1 MPPTE
6 ISLIDVKYTTMD
18 RFASFGGNY
27 GIFAEITGCSLLGL
41 LSIVILT
48 YKLLLNKVKIFFRSN
63 LLPNN
68 AGINENTNEI
78 INVETETGININP
91 EANAPETG
99 KIFF

>member
-48 YKLLLNKVKIFFRSN
+48 YKLLFNKAKHTRAYLHILKFPESIVSSYASTKDLVPFEVLQWGES
-63 LLPNN
+63 LLPLYVYLS
-68 AGINENTNEI
+68 I
-78 INVETETGININP
+78 
-91 EANAPETG
+91 
-99 KIFF
+99 